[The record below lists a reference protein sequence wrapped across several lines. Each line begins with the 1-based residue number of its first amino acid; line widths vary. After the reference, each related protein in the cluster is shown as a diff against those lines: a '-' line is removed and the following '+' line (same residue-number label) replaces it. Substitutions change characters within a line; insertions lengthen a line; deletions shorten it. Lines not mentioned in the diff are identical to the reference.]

1 MRRKPWR
8 KCPPRWCPP
17 AIWACPPPQ
26 PPPRPPKP
34 ACPPPCPPLWPPP
47 CPPPWPPPCPPPW
60 PPPPPRAAASVGA
73 RATAAP
79 RAAVTAIAITV
90 FRDMGALSSPD
101 IHPPCVMLGPR
112 SEWRLNALQRKCGD
126 VALRACDGRRYLL
139 PLNCVESHDHRSPD
153 PRCSDQLASLSA
165 PGLRLAPALL
175 GDDRLH
181 P

>member
-8 KCPPRWCPP
+8 KWPPRKCPP

-34 ACPPPCPPLWPPP
+34 ACPPPCPP
-47 CPPPWPPPCPPPW
+47 PWPPPPW

-79 RAAVTAIAITV
+79 RAAVVAIAITV

-101 IHPPCVMLGPR
+101 MHPPCVMLGPR
-112 SEWRLNALQRKCGD
+112 SEWRLNALQRKWGD
-126 VALRACDGRRYLL
+126 VAPRACDGRQYLL
-139 PLNCVESHDHRSPD
+139 PLNCVESHDCRS
-153 PRCSDQLASLSA
+153 RIFVASISA
-165 PGLRLAPALL
+165 
-175 GDDRLH
+175 
-181 P
+181 